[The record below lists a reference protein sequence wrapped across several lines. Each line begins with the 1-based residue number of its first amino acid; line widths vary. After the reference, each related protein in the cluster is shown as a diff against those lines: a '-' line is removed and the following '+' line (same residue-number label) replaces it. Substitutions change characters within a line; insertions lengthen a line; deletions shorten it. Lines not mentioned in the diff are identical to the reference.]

1 MDQWA
6 EDGMVEVTAEEQNK
20 IKRMK
25 KQRIVSETSRKI
37 LNIPTF

>member
-20 IKRMK
+20 IKKNEKTKDSLRD
-25 KQRIVSETSRKI
+25 
-37 LNIPTF
+37 L